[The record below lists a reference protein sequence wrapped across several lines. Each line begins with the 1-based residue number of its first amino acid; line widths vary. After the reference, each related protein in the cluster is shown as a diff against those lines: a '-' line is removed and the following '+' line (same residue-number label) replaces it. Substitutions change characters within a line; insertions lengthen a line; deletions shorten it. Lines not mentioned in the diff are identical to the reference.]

1 MPLQARK
8 EWERPPCREHK
19 KMERLQKIIARAG
32 IASRRKA
39 EELILAG
46 GVELNGSV
54 VRKLGVCAD
63 PSRDHIRVN
72 GKRIHP
78 QPLEYYALNKPR
90 AVVSS
95 VQDEK
100 GRRTV
105 TDLVQT
111 SVRLYPAGR
120 LDYESEGLII
130 LTNDGD
136 LSRRLTK
143 AGHVPKH
150 YRVKVRGQP
159 SERLLDRLRS
169 GIRLAG
175 EGLAPCQIKMVK
187 PGNNSWLTVTLRQGR
202 YRQIRRMFGSVR
214 HPVMR
219 LRRVS
224 IGSLKLGNLKP
235 GESRHLSPE
244 EVRKLYSGTAPARR
258 PARVPPRTARRS
270 PRPSDRSGRGNR
282 G

>member
-1 MPLQARK
+1 
-8 EWERPPCREHK
+8 
-19 KMERLQKIIARAG
+19 MERLQKIIARAG

-39 EELILAG
+39 EELIVAG
-46 GVELNGSV
+46 AVELNGCV
-54 VRKLGVCAD
+54 VRQLGVRAD
-63 PSRDHIRVN
+63 SKRDHIRVN
-72 GKRIHP
+72 GKRIQP
-78 QPLEYYALNKPR
+78 QALEYYALYKPR

-95 VQDEK
+95 VRDEK
-100 GRRTV
+100 GRKTV
-105 TDLVQT
+105 TDLVKT
-111 SVRLYPAGR
+111 GVRLYPVGR

-136 LSRRLTK
+136 LSRRLTA

-159 SERLLDRLRS
+159 PEKLLDRLRS
-169 GIRLAG
+169 GIRLSG
-175 EGLAPCQIKMVK
+175 EGLAPCRIKLVK

-202 YRQIRRMFGSVR
+202 NRQIRRMFESIR

-224 IGSLKLGNLKP
+224 IGALKLGNLKP
-235 GESRHLSPE
+235 GESRQLSPE
-244 EVRKLYSGTAPARR
+244 EVRKLYSGTAPEKR
-258 PARVPPRTARRS
+258 PARVPSRTRRPPR
-270 PRPSDRSGRGNR
+270 RPSVGSGRGNR

>member
-1 MPLQARK
+1 
-8 EWERPPCREHK
+8 
-19 KMERLQKIIARAG
+19 MERLQKIIARAG

-46 GVELNGSV
+46 EVELNGRL
-54 VRKLGVCAD
+54 VRQLGIRAD
-63 PSRDHIRVN
+63 PACDYIRVN
-72 GKRIHP
+72 GKRVQP
-78 QPLEYYALNKPR
+78 QPLEYYVLNKPR

-95 VQDEK
+95 VRDEK

-105 TDLVQT
+105 TDLVPA

-143 AGHVPKH
+143 AGGVAKH
-150 YRVKVRGQP
+150 YRVKVQGQP
-159 SERLLDRLRS
+159 SEQLLDRLRR
-169 GIRLAG
+169 GIRLSG
-175 EGLAPCQIKMVK
+175 ERLAACQIRMVK
-187 PGNNSWLTVTLRQGR
+187 PGNNSWLSVTLRQGR
-202 YRQIRRMFGSVR
+202 YRQIRRMFESIR

-224 IGSLKLGNLKP
+224 IGFLKLGNLKL
-235 GESRHLSPE
+235 GESRQLSPE
-244 EVRKLYSGTAPARR
+244 EVRKLS
-258 PARVPPRTARRS
+258 S
-270 PRPSDRSGRGNR
+270 SRPSLRSGRGR
-282 G
+282 RE

>member
-1 MPLQARK
+1 MQARK
-8 EWERPPCREHK
+8 EWERSPRREHK

-46 GVELNGSV
+46 EVELNGRV
-54 VRKLGVCAD
+54 VRQLGVRAD
-63 PSRDHIRVN
+63 SLRDHIRVN
-72 GKRIHP
+72 GKRIQP
-78 QPLEYYALNKPR
+78 QSLEYYALNKPR

-95 VQDEK
+95 VRDEK

-105 TDLVQT
+105 TDLVQA

-143 AGHVPKH
+143 AGQVPKH
-150 YRVKVRGQP
+150 YLVKVRGQP
-159 SERLLDRLRS
+159 SEKVLDRLRS
-169 GIRLAG
+169 GIRLS
-175 EGLAPCQIKMVK
+175 EGRLAPCQIRLVK

-202 YRQIRRMFGSVR
+202 YRQIRRMFESIR

-235 GESRHLSPE
+235 GESRQLSPA
-244 EVRKLYSGTAPARR
+244 EVRKLYS
-258 PARVPPRTARRS
+258 S
-270 PRPSDRSGRGNR
+270 LRPSPRSGRGSR